1 MVTYKCDPADEREF
15 WFMAVK
21 ESKLSRRSIALLWL
35 VAIGIIIGT
44 LIYLEQI
51 AILYV
56 LATVSLV
63 ALLLVVAFA
72 DLENVGRENIEG
84 FISNE

>member
-1 MVTYKCDPADEREF
+1 
-15 WFMAVK
+15 MAGK
-21 ESKLSRRSIALLWL
+21 QRRLNRRTTALLWL
-35 VAIGIIIGT
+35 VAVAVVIGT

-63 ALLLVVAFA
+63 ALLLIVAFA

>member
-1 MVTYKCDPADEREF
+1 MYTLVRASGGNLII
-15 WFMAVK
+15 MATK
-21 ESKLSRRSIALLWL
+21 EPRLGRRAVALIWL
-35 VAIGIIIGT
+35 VAVAIVIGT

-56 LATVSLV
+56 LATISLV

-72 DLENVGRENIEG
+72 DLEKVGRENIEG
-84 FISNE
+84 FISEQ

>member
-1 MVTYKCDPADEREF
+1 
-15 WFMAVK
+15 MAVK
-21 ESKLSRRSIALLWL
+21 KSRLNRRTAALIWL
-35 VAIGIIIGT
+35 LAVAIVIGT

-56 LATVSLV
+56 LATVGLV
-63 ALLLVVAFA
+63 VLLLIVAFA

-84 FISNE
+84 FMSE

>member
-1 MVTYKCDPADEREF
+1 MVYIASAVGRRSF
-15 WFMAVK
+15 FFMAVK
-21 ESKLSRRSIALLWL
+21 QTKLNRRTTALLWL
-35 VAIGIIIGT
+35 VGVAIVIGT

-56 LATVSLV
+56 LATISLV
-63 ALLLVVAFA
+63 ALLLIVAFA

-84 FISNE
+84 FIAEE

>member
-1 MVTYKCDPADEREF
+1 
-15 WFMAVK
+15 MAGK
-21 ESKLSRRSIALLWL
+21 QSKLSRRAIALLWFL
-35 VAIGIIIGT
+35 AVAIVIGT

-56 LATVSLV
+56 LATISLV
-63 ALLLVVAFA
+63 ALLLIVAFA

-84 FISNE
+84 FIQE

>member
-1 MVTYKCDPADEREF
+1 MV
-15 WFMAVK
+15 W
-21 ESKLSRRSIALLWL
+21 LLVL
-35 VAIGIIIGT
+35 AIIIGT

-56 LATVSLV
+56 LATISLV

-84 FISNE
+84 FIANE